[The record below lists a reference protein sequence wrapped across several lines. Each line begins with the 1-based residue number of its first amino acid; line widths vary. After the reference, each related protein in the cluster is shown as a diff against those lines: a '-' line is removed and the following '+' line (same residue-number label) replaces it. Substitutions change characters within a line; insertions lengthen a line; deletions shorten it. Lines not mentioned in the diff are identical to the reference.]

1 MLDNLKIAVN
11 RQKKLIVIFLLTIF
25 LPSITLSIFGIRS
38 IRNERFRLAR
48 QLEDEHGKTATFLKN
63 QIDSRFKKIE
73 INLQNLAQYP
83 SFSQKNY
90 ASIEEYLNNQF
101 KDDRLIEHVFL
112 VYKDEEPLFPLF
124 LPVSPNREATAS
136 SPLSSEQT
144 ERLERAQ
151 GLEFNQKN
159 FSEAAVLYKQI
170 FSYAKNRDI
179 QARMLNNIARCYT
192 KLGNYN
198 QAIQNYS
205 RICQDYPESTT
216 SSSLPLILI
225 ARIQIYRCCKSA
237 GAHEEFLK
245 NSLSLYRDLLQRQ
258 NNLNADQFSVYSS
271 MVEKDI
277 SEFISDNSEDFEGKD
292 YRQEFAALK
301 DLHQNMDT
309 EWQVVKHLKN
319 SILPELQQR
328 FIQQDTIPSNP
339 FRHSKTIDQKD
350 YLVITAAFPH
360 EGAED
365 GFGLLG
371 IKVNEDYLLNHEVNS
386 ILEDFPFSQDA
397 SLSISTLSG
406 RILSEHGDSSAKLST
421 MTSYFDDNFPPWR
434 VEFFS
439 SGTKGSGV
447 MNVRRSY
454 YFWTILT
461 VLVLM
466 TFGTVLVVRT
476 ITHEMEVL
484 RIKSDFVS
492 SVSHEFKTPIT
503 SIKVL
508 IERLQQGKVKS
519 SHKKKEYYSII
530 SKDADKLNSM
540 VRNILDFS
548 KVEEGRKEF
557 VFQESDVA
565 QLVKDEIENFK
576 QVKIYAGIR
585 IDLQI
590 FPDIPRIYVD
600 RDSFYLALDNLLEN
614 AFKFSLEKKEIWVEV
629 KKDAENARVD
639 VKDKGMGIPS
649 GEMDKIFDKFY
660 QGKNAA
666 QQSIRG
672 TGLGLALVKHTV
684 EAHGGKVS
692 VESKVGRGST
702 FSLVFP
708 VKNKGG
714 KP

>member
-11 RQKKLIVIFLLTIF
+11 RQKKLIVIFFLTIF
-25 LPSITLSIFGIRS
+25 LPSIALSIFGIRS

-48 QLEDEHGKTATFLKN
+48 QLEDEHRKTASFLKN

-73 INLQNLAQYP
+73 TSLQNLAQFP

-90 ASIEEYLNNQF
+90 ASIEESLNNQF
-101 KDDRLIEHVFL
+101 NDNLLIEHVFL

-124 LPVSPNREATAS
+124 LPVLPSRATMAS
-136 SPLSSEQT
+136 SPLNSGQR
-144 ERLERAQ
+144 ERLERAH
-151 GLEFNQKN
+151 GLEFSQNN

-170 FSYAKNRDI
+170 FSNTQNRDI
-179 QARMLNNIARCYT
+179 QAQMLNNIGRCYS
-192 KLGNYN
+192 KSRNYN
-198 QAIQNYS
+198 LAIQNYS

-216 SSSLPLILI
+216 SSSLPLNLI
-225 ARIQIYRCCKSA
+225 ARIQIIKCSKSA
-237 GAHEEFLK
+237 GAHEESLK
-245 NSLSLYRDLLQRQ
+245 NSLGLYRNLLQRQ

-277 SEFISDNSEDFEGKD
+277 SELMADNLEDFEGKD
-292 YRQEFAALK
+292 YKQEFAELK

-309 EWQVVKHLKN
+309 EWQIIKHLKN
-319 SILPELQQR
+319 SIVPELQQR
-328 FIQQDTIPSNP
+328 FIQQDTIPSLP
-339 FRHSKTIDQKD
+339 FRHTKTIDQKD

-360 EGAED
+360 EVAED

-386 ILEDFPFSQDA
+386 ILEDFPFSQNA

-421 MTSYFDDNFPPWR
+421 ITSYFEANFPPWKI
-434 VEFFS
+434 EFFS
-439 SGTKGSGV
+439 SGTAGSDV
-447 MNVRRSY
+447 MNVKRSY
-454 YFWTILT
+454 YSWTILT
-461 VLVLM
+461 VLILL

-476 ITHEMEVL
+476 LTHEIEVL
-484 RIKSDFVS
+484 KIKSDFVS
-492 SVSHEFKTPIT
+492 LVSHEFKTPIT

-519 SHKKKEYYSII
+519 FPKKKEYYSII
-530 SKDADKLNSM
+530 SEDADKLNSM

-548 KVEEGRKEF
+548 KVEEGREEF

-565 QLVKDEIENFK
+565 QMVKDEIENFK
-576 QVKIYAGIR
+576 KVKIYAGIR

-590 FPDIPRIYVD
+590 FPDIPRIDVD
-600 RDSFYLALDNLLEN
+600 RESFFLALDNLLEN
-614 AFKFSLEKKEIWVEV
+614 AFKFSPERKEILVEV
-629 KKDAENARVD
+629 KRDAEYVRVD

-672 TGLGLALVKHTV
+672 TGLGLALIKHTV
-684 EAHGGKVS
+684 EAHGGKVLA
-692 VESKVGRGST
+692 ESKVGQGST

-708 VKNKGG
+708 VRNKGS

>member
-350 YLVITAAFPH
+350 YLIITAVFPH
-360 EGAED
+360 EGAGD

-397 SLSISTLSG
+397 SLSISSLSG

-439 SGTKGSGV
+439 SGTAGSGV

-461 VLVLM
+461 VLFLL

-530 SKDADKLNSM
+530 SKDADKLSSM

>member
-1 MLDNLKIAVN
+1 M
-11 RQKKLIVIFLLTIF
+11 
-25 LPSITLSIFGIRS
+25 
-38 IRNERFRLAR
+38 AR
-48 QLEDEHGKTATFLKN
+48 QLEDEHRKTASFLKN

-73 INLQNLAQYP
+73 TSLQNLAQFP

-90 ASIEEYLNNQF
+90 ASIEESLNNQF
-101 KDDRLIEHVFL
+101 NDNLLIEHVFL

-124 LPVSPNREATAS
+124 LPVLPSRATMAS
-136 SPLSSEQT
+136 SPLNSGQR
-144 ERLERAQ
+144 ERLERAH
-151 GLEFNQKN
+151 GLEFSQNN

-170 FSYAKNRDI
+170 FSNTQNRDI
-179 QARMLNNIARCYT
+179 QAQMLNNIGRCYS
-192 KLGNYN
+192 KSRNYN
-198 QAIQNYS
+198 LAIQNYS

-216 SSSLPLILI
+216 SSSLPLTLI
-225 ARIQIYRCCKSA
+225 ARIQIIKCCKSA
-237 GAHEEFLK
+237 GAHEESLK
-245 NSLSLYRDLLQRQ
+245 NSLSLYRDLLERE

-277 SEFISDNSEDFEGKD
+277 SEYLSENSEDFEGEN
-292 YRQEFAALK
+292 YRQEFVALK
-301 DLHQNMDT
+301 DLHENMDK

-328 FIQQDTIPSNP
+328 FIQQDTNPSNP

-360 EGAED
+360 EETED

-397 SLSISTLSG
+397 SLSISTFSG
-406 RILSEHGDSSAKLST
+406 RILLEHGDSSAKLPT
-421 MTSYFDDNFPPWR
+421 MTSYFDDYFPPWR

-461 VLVLM
+461 VLVLL
-466 TFGTVLVVRT
+466 TFGTMLVVRT

-508 IERLQQGKVKS
+508 IERLRQGKVNS

-530 SKDADKLNSM
+530 SEDADKLSSM

-576 QVKIYAGIR
+576 KVKIYAGIK

-600 RDSFYLALDNLLEN
+600 RESFSLALVNLLDN
-614 AFKFSLEKKEIWVEV
+614 AFKFSLEKKKLFIEV
-629 KKDAENARVD
+629 KRDAENIRVD
-639 VKDKGMGIPS
+639 VMDKGIGIPS

-672 TGLGLALVKHTV
+672 TGLGLALVKHAL
-684 EAHGGKVS
+684 EAHGGKVLA
-692 VESKVGRGST
+692 ESKVGQGST

-708 VKNKGG
+708 VRNKGN